1 MKTTSA
7 EHGQKDLPVWQCTGK
22 KPNGFG
28 FSTFL
33 CTSTLVTMFSYT
45 FFTSHLFDSRIFK
58 VWHSA
63 LGLTFDALSIVSNKK
78 YTFTLYDW
86 QSSGNI
92 LSKVVEGLGTL

>member
-22 KPNGFG
+22 KTNGFG

-63 LGLTFDALSIVSNKK
+63 LGLTFDALSIVIRDIL
-78 YTFTLYDW
+78 LYDMID
-86 QSSGNI
+86 S
-92 LSKVVEGLGTL
+92 LPVTY